1 MGGESQELMIS
12 DYMVI
17 KAIYPNEVHNQGL
30 VNRYK
35 IRLRRL
41 SGAVH
46 FIAKNHIKP
55 SRYRSLYLH
64 KDIFEYIHEVN
75 GRRIVFGL
83 IVLKWMITVM
93 KPQLVVYHRFK
104 EKEIE

>member
-1 MGGESQELMIS
+1 
-12 DYMVI
+12 MVI

-55 SRYRSLYLH
+55 YRYRSLYPH
-64 KDIFEYIHEVN
+64 KDIFE
-75 GRRIVFGL
+75 
-83 IVLKWMITVM
+83 
-93 KPQLVVYHRFK
+93 
-104 EKEIE
+104 